1 MRIVSFIEARQEEVI
16 RKTLQHCGP
25 WHDPPPRAPPKPSSP
40 SRPQGVAPQRDSG
53 FALEPD
59 PDFLEHAR
67 REQNEQFE
75 LPWEP

>member
-1 MRIVSFIEARQEEVI
+1 MRIVSCIEARQEEVL
-16 RKTLQHCGP
+16 RKTLQHCGL
-25 WHDPPPRAPPKPSSP
+25 WHDPPPRAPPRPPTP
-40 SRPQGVAPQRDSG
+40 SRPSAPIPQRDDG
-53 FALEPD
+53 FTFEVD